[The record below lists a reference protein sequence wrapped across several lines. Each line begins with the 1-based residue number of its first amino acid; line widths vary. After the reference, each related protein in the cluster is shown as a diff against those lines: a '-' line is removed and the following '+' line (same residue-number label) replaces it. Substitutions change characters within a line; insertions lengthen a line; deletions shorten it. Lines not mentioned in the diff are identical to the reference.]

1 MKFNV
6 KIVALS
12 LLAGLILLLPAC
24 REKEQTAA
32 DKKAE
37 LVKMKKQLQELKIKI
52 TELEKE
58 IGEDRTTKGI
68 VFVDVAQIQKSDF
81 ERFIDVQGTVESD
94 RVSVLSTKMGGNV
107 MQILVQ
113 EGDIV
118 KKGQLLIKIDDAML
132 QRSLDELNTRLIFV
146 KDVYERQKR
155 LWEQKA
161 GSEMQYLQAK
171 NNYDALAK
179 KKKTLEEQIKDM
191 RITAPFTGSVD
202 MIFPKVGE
210 MLMPGRPAVKIT
222 DMANVKIIANIS
234 ESYLTTIRRGLP
246 VKINLSDI
254 GVTAEGK
261 IVSVSKSIDPKNRTF
276 RAEIRLKRIP
286 KNLRP
291 YQLCD
296 VSINDVSK
304 SNVLTVPLAYVQRSG
319 DKSYVFVVDEKNMT
333 ARKRY
338 IKTGL
343 DNNTVIEVLEGLQE
357 GEKIITNGVF
367 DVADGQKIKIVG
379 QK

>member
-1 MKFNV
+1 MGFNV
-6 KIVALS
+6 KIAAIS
-12 LLAGLILLLPAC
+12 LLTALIFLLPAC
-24 REKEQTAA
+24 REKGE
-32 DKKAE
+32 DVKSKKAA
-37 LVKMKKQLQELKIKI
+37 LVKLKQEMQELKIKI
-52 TELEKE
+52 ADLEKE
-58 IGEDRTTKGI
+58 VGDDRATDGF
-68 VFVDVAQIQKSDF
+68 VFVDVVEIKKTNF
-81 ERFIDVQGTVESD
+81 KRFIDVQGTVESD

-118 KKGQLLIKIDDAML
+118 KKGQLLIRIDDAML
-132 QRSLDELNTRLIFV
+132 QSSSNELNTRLTFV

-171 NNYDALAK
+171 NNYDAMIK
-179 KKKTLEEQIKDM
+179 KKQTLEKQIKDM
-191 RITAPFTGSVD
+191 KITAPFTGSVD

-222 DMANVKIIANIS
+222 DMANVKIVTNIS
-234 ESYLTTIRRGLP
+234 ESYLTTIRKGLP

-254 GVTAEGK
+254 GKNIDGK
-261 IVSVSKSIDPKNRTF
+261 IVSVSKSIDLKNRTF
-276 RAEIRLKRIP
+276 RAEIRLKKIP

-296 VSINDVSK
+296 VSIKDVSK
-304 SNVLTVPLAYVQRSG
+304 NDALTVPLAYVQRSG
-319 DKSYVFVVDEKNMT
+319 NKTYVFVVDENNMT

-338 IKTGL
+338 IKTGM
-343 DNNTVIEVLEGLQE
+343 NNNAVVEVLDGLKPK
-357 GEKIITNGVF
+357 EKIITNGVF
-367 DVADGQKIKIVG
+367 DVADGQKIKIVT
-379 QK
+379 K